1 MNKCWT
7 ADRLAR
13 RGMNHPARCP
23 LRNQEPETINHLLV
37 SCVFSKVFRYT
48 KLRKFGL
55 HSLAPQYGDYIFLQ
69 WWERSS
75 DIVAGPG
82 RDGLNSLIILGA
94 WMVWKH
100 RNRVVFDRVSPLILP
115 LLLESANE
123 EREKWQVVEAKG
135 LSILAAP
142 SHIV

>member
-1 MNKCWT
+1 
-7 ADRLAR
+7 
-13 RGMNHPARCP
+13 MNHPARCP
-23 LRNQEPETINHLLV
+23 LCDQEPETINHLLV
-37 SCVFSKVFRYT
+37 SCVFSKVFWYT
-48 KLRKFGL
+48 ILRKFGL
-55 HSLAPQYGDYIFLQ
+55 HSLAHQYGDYIFLQ

-75 DIVAGPG
+75 DIVAGPE

-100 RNRVVFDRVSPLILP
+100 RNRVVFDGVSPSLP

-123 EREKWQVVEAKG
+123 EREKWLVTGAKG